1 MRNEVENVEN
11 EVWFFFFSVLI
22 LQATKTLHQEPAQS

>member
-11 EVWFFFFSVLI
+11 EVCFFFSVLI